1 MHGAQI
7 ISTNERPNKE
17 SEKSL
22 LFRPLQQS
30 SPELSSLTTIEFVD
44 AFAKCHQQPLTTP
57 LPT

>member
-30 SPELSSLTTIEFVD
+30 SPELLSSTTIESID
-44 AFAKCHQQPLTTP
+44 ACAKCPQQP
-57 LPT
+57 